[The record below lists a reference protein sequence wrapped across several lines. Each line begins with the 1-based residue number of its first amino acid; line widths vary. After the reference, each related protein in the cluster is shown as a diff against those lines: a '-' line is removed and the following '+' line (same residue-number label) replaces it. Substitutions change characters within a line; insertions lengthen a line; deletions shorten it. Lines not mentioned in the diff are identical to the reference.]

1 MSDDH
6 RSIYWRDKD
15 ARLKTYKAETRARGG
30 AVVKIE
36 LEVSAPFRLGL
47 ILQELAEINRDQ
59 GRVEVKATIVSD
71 DEPKSASRRVSTNAK
86 GQLLITHRIPVK
98 P

>member
-1 MSDDH
+1 MSDSH
-6 RSIYWRDKD
+6 RSIYWRDND

-36 LEVSAPFRLGL
+36 LEVSDPCRLGYL
-47 ILQELAEINRDQ
+47 LQELAEIKRDQ
-59 GRVEVKATIVSD
+59 GRVEVEATIVPD
-71 DEPKSASRRVSTNAK
+71 DEPQTSARRVSTNAR
-86 GQLLITHRIPVK
+86 GQMLIAHRIPVK